1 MPELSTDGGE
11 TFVSVDL
18 DNIDTDEAIA
28 LEDAFGITWLKFLQG
43 LGEGSIRSQKALVW
57 LARKRETPGIAA
69 SDVHYEVSKFL
80 VRGDEP
86 VPLSEGS
93 ENSDIST
100 ESSSPSVSESDP
112 PTV

>member
-18 DNIDTDEAIA
+18 ENIDTDEAIA

-43 LGEGSIRSQKALVW
+43 LGEGSARAQKALVW
-57 LARKRETPGIAA
+57 LARRRETPGLAS

-86 VPLSEGS
+86 APLSEGS
-93 ENSDIST
+93 ENSEPDTS
-100 ESSSPSVSESDP
+100 SSSPSSLESVP
-112 PTV
+112 PTD